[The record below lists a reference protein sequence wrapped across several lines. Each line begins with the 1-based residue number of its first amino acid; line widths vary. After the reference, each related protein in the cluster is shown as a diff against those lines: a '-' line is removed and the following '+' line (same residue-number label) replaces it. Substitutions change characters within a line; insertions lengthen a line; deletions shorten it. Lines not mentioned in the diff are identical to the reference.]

1 MAALSYAAA
10 LALAATCGAG
20 EPPIAPEVLA
30 GIWLG
35 ESGLRPHIISAP
47 NKNGTRDWGGGQ
59 INEATLAE
67 VGLTRETA
75 LDPCK
80 NMAGSARY
88 YRIISGYH
96 TGPHGTFDPAYVKA
110 RLADI
115 RRVQGEPALPVTI
128 PDRPKITLADQTAV
142 PSQDRI
148 VAFVLP
154 PERKH

>member
-20 EPPIAPEVLA
+20 DPPIAPEVLA

-35 ESGLRPHIISAP
+35 ESGLRPHIVSAP
-47 NKNGTRDWGGGQ
+47 NRNGTRDFGGGQ

-75 LDPCK
+75 LDPCQ

-96 TGPHGTFDPAYVKA
+96 TGPRGAFDVAYVK
-110 RLADI
+110 R
-115 RRVQGEPALPVTI
+115 
-128 PDRPKITLADQTAV
+128 TLANIGRVNGDTG
-142 PSQDRI
+142 PSQPMAKSMTLGSQI
-148 VAFVLP
+148 VSIG
-154 PERKH
+154 K

>member
-20 EPPIAPEVLA
+20 DPPIAPEVLA

-35 ESGLRPHIISAP
+35 ESGLRPHIVSTP
-47 NKNGTRDWGGGQ
+47 NKNGTRDFGGGQ

-88 YRIISGYH
+88 YRILSGYH
-96 TGPHGTFDPAYVKA
+96 TGPHGAFDEPYV
-110 RLADI
+110 RRQLVNI
-115 RRVQGEPALPVTI
+115 RKVYGDGT
-128 PDRPKITLADQTAV
+128 PDQPSTTLLSLNDQ
-142 PSQDRI
+142 
-148 VAFVLP
+148 VLTSP
-154 PERKH
+154 HRKPERRP